1 MGLPSMLAM
10 GLGLLAL
17 TPGHVTRMQGLC
29 WRTAEPFSTPEPVG
43 LDALAV
49 GFPAGVP
56 FERQRFSIT
65 AVRFGPEASSTKAGM
80 TPGELR
86 AYVRS
91 IFLAAGP
98 GGGPIRRTLLGSP
111 VDGDSFTTSIPRPRL
126 GEIYALPLASGETVV
141 LGFSMPV
148 EARAQGEALLTEV
161 VTTLRE
167 ADNGDPSCGGSA
179 LRLR

>member
-1 MGLPSMLAM
+1 
-10 GLGLLAL
+10 
-17 TPGHVTRMQGLC
+17 MQALC

-65 AVRFGPEASSTKAGM
+65 AVRFGPEATDTKAGM
-80 TPGELR
+80 TPSEQR

-98 GGGPIRRTLLGSP
+98 GGGPIP
-111 VDGDSFTTSIPRPRL
+111 
-126 GEIYALPLASGETVV
+126 
-141 LGFSMPV
+141 
-148 EARAQGEALLTEV
+148 
-161 VTTLRE
+161 
-167 ADNGDPSCGGSA
+167 
-179 LRLR
+179 